1 MWYYC
6 IRSIKMKQDK
16 KQLILDSMEQLMANE
31 PYGDISVDSIAKKAG
46 IGKGSIYYYFS
57 GKDEIL
63 YSVIERSYL
72 RGIHD
77 YFENI
82 NRNKDLSAVEK
93 LKQLF
98 HSMIKKDYD
107 GSEKNLLI
115 TLHLNDD
122 MYLHHKMRCVAI
134 QEIAPL
140 TAELIMQGIEE
151 GSISTERPKE
161 SAEII
166 VAVLTFIL
174 DDSVFPPDSGD
185 VVTRLKILADV
196 FDTCLKTKPG
206 TFAFLFRE

>member
-1 MWYYC
+1 
-6 IRSIKMKQDK
+6 MKPDK
-16 KQLILDSMEQLMANE
+16 KHLILDSMEQLMADE
-31 PYGDISVDSIAKKAG
+31 SYADITVDSIAKKAG

-57 GKDEIL
+57 SKDEIL
-63 YSVIERSYL
+63 YSVIERSY
-72 RGIHD
+72 RRAIHD

-82 NRNKDLSAVEK
+82 KQDKNLSAVEK

-98 HSMIKKDYD
+98 HSMIKKDY
-107 GSEKNLLI
+107 GGNEKNLLV
-115 TLHLNDD
+115 TLHLNED

-134 QEIAPL
+134 QEIAPI
-140 TAELIMQGIEE
+140 TAELISQGIAE
-151 GSISTERPKE
+151 GTVSTNRPKE

-166 VAVLTFIL
+166 VAVLTYIL

-206 TFAFLFRE
+206 TFAFLFQDE